1 MAISEQNRKALR
13 GSEVKMV
20 EDARNGGDV
29 RSTEDKSD
37 FQMNHVQYTDKEKS
51 AVRRKIDWRIMPLA
65 AWSCGLQFV
74 DKSALGAAATYGL
87 RDDLNLHGQEYSWCV
102 SIFYFGY
109 LVGSF
114 VSGRGLQYFHCG
126 RFIGAAYFFWGGTLL
141 GCMGANGFASLM
153 VLRFLLGIA
162 ESCLVPGLLLITTM
176 WYTQKEQPLRFG
188 LWTALNG
195 FLPVPFLMIYYG
207 LGHVTA
213 SPLVSWKLIF
223 LLLGILSCITGILL
237 WLIMPD
243 SPETATWLTEKE
255 RAIAVARMAED
266 QLGVKN
272 DTFKWDQLKE
282 ALLDYRCWMI
292 VLQMFFSQAMGN
304 VTTNFLGI
312 IIKGFG
318 YSQLKAQLFTA
329 PNYAC
334 QGFTQLIVSGLPTY
348 SRRFRNMKQPLTAVA
363 SIISLI
369 GVIILHITPPEP
381 EYQNRRLGACI
392 LLSCAG
398 VNYTVIMSVIGSNIT
413 GFTKKQLVTSMSFF
427 LYCVI
432 NIITPQTFIGT
443 ESPRYPT
450 GMVFVMTLISIFIA
464 VTLSTWM
471 AMRLENARR
480 DKKAKTDPSYTPLR
494 GEECANNISDD
505 TDKQNKRFRYSP

>member
-1 MAISEQNRKALR
+1 MGISERDPKPLR
-13 GSEVKMV
+13 GSEVEMV
-20 EDARNGGDV
+20 ENAQNGGDAC
-29 RSTEDKSD
+29 STEGKSERE
-37 FQMNHVQYTDKEKS
+37 MNHVQYTEKEKS

-65 AWSCGLQFV
+65 AWACGLQFV

-87 RDDLNLHGQEYSWCV
+87 REDLNLHGQEYSWCV
-102 SIFYFGY
+102 SMFYFGY

-141 GCMGANGFASLM
+141 GCMGANGFASMM
-153 VLRFLLGIA
+153 VLRFLLGVA

-195 FLPVPFLMIYYG
+195 FLPVPFLGIYYG
-207 LGHVTA
+207 LGHVTTGPLA
-213 SPLVSWKLIF
+213 SWQLIF
-223 LLLGILSCITGILL
+223 LMLGLLSCATGVLL
-237 WLIMPD
+237 WIIMPD
-243 SPETATWLTEKE
+243 SPEKATWLTEKE
-255 RAIAVARMAED
+255 RSIAMARMAED
-266 QLGVKN
+266 QLGIKD
-272 DTFKWDQLKE
+272 DTFKWNQLKE

-292 VLQMFFSQAMGN
+292 ALQMFFSQAMGN

-334 QGFTQLIVSGLPTY
+334 QGFTQLIVSALPTY
-348 SRRFRNMKQPLTAVA
+348 SKRFRNMKQPLTAAA
-363 SIISLI
+363 SIVSLT
-369 GVIILHITPPEP
+369 GVVILHVTPPET

-398 VNYTVIMSVIGSNIT
+398 VNYTVIMSVIGSNVI

-450 GMVFVMTLISIFIA
+450 GMVFVMTFISIFI
-464 VTLSTWM
+464 VLTLATWM
-471 AMRLENARR
+471 AMTLENARR
-480 DKKAKTDPSYTPLR
+480 DKKARTDPSYAPLR
-494 GEECANNISDD
+494 PEEYANNITDD